1 MNKMSVLKNAIILAF
16 AIVIAVFLLRIVGRL
31 LMFVLIIAGVYFFYN
46 KFVKKDNCSTY
57 R

>member
-1 MNKMSVLKNAIILAF
+1 MSVLKNAIILAF

-46 KFVKKDNCSTY
+46 KFVKKDNYSTY

>member
-1 MNKMSVLKNAIILAF
+1 MSVLKNAIILAF